1 MIYKSRQCSKQLVG
15 FTMPGGNQGLHC
27 SPYCIL
33 ADGGW
38 HNNTLSPRRQP
49 HSAPLSISSHSIEPA
64 LITSHELFISIRYWG
79 PRGGR
84 GRHEEEGGMGVCVQV
99 PGRKILPSA
108 PNTPRVAL
116 SRNAASIPI
125 TGEEEIKY
133 IFIKCHSTDE
143 MRAIH

>member
-1 MIYKSRQCSKQLVG
+1 
-15 FTMPGGNQGLHC
+15 
-27 SPYCIL
+27 
-33 ADGGW
+33 
-38 HNNTLSPRRQP
+38 
-49 HSAPLSISSHSIEPA
+49 
-64 LITSHELFISIRYWG
+64 
-79 PRGGR
+79 
-84 GRHEEEGGMGVCVQV
+84 MGVCVQV

-143 MRAIH
+143 MRAIHQRLARAAVRRANVSRLFGRPDGFQWARRCRREQSSSSRKFGCAALIGEGHMTSTEMEDHNLYDLGIVASAPSGPGWSNF